1 MNRPEIVHIAPKNE
15 AWRVYRAGYDTELS
29 FEDLGQ
35 ALDAA
40 SAMVNGGRF
49 GADRHPRESGDE
61 RTRRRSARDLQRGL
75 MANG

>member
-40 SAMVNGGRF
+40 SAMATAGGSVRIVIHENPATKELDT
-49 GADRHPRESGDE
+49 GAPGIS
-61 RTRRRSARDLQRGL
+61 SA
-75 MANG
+75 A